1 MRDLVEIA
9 NSISTDLPPAKR
21 REEFCDI
28 FLQELQTLKGR
39 DLAPYLSEFVFD
51 MVEPGTR
58 VILKFPIG
66 AQVFDSPC
74 CQLKEN
80 GA

>member
-1 MRDLVEIA
+1 MKDLIELA
-9 NSISTDLPPAKR
+9 NSINPDLPSMKR
-21 REEFCDI
+21 REEICNLI
-28 FLQELQTLKGR
+28 LHELQTLKGR

-58 VILKFPIG
+58 IVLKFPIG
-66 AQVFDSPC
+66 AHIFDPLVGEFKSD
-74 CQLKEN
+74 